1 MNEFYAPYIER
12 ENAYYRTLQAGKP
25 SGGNLGSQALNEAVD
40 WLCQGSR
47 SILDFGCGS
56 GGMLVCCWFR
66 GVRKLTGIDLAS
78 EGIACASRYAAFL
91 PEAECDFQCGSI
103 DKLTAF
109 SDECFDGLILSN
121 ILDNLRPEDAVTAL
135 REAARTLKRGGKA
148 LVKLNPVITPEQ
160 IKAWNMRLIGED
172 LLDDGLLL
180 WNRDDAHWRQLLSG
194 YFSDIQQRDVYFE
207 EADMHNRL
215 FLCVK

>member
-12 ENAYYRTLQAGKP
+12 ENTYYRTLQVGKP
-25 SGGNLGSQALNEAVD
+25 SGGNLEPQALNKALD
-40 WLCQGSR
+40 WLCRGSR

-66 GVRKLTGIDLAS
+66 GIQKLTGIDLAS

-91 PEAECDFQCGSI
+91 PEAEFDFQCGSL
-103 DKLTAF
+103 DKLAALP
-109 SDECFDGLILSN
+109 DERFDGLILSN
-121 ILDNLRPEDAVTAL
+121 ILDNLRPEDAVAAL
-135 REAARTLKRGGKA
+135 SEAARTLKPGGKA
-148 LVKLNPVITPEQ
+148 LVKLNPMISPEQ

-180 WNRDDAHWRQLLSG
+180 WNRDDAHWRELLSG
-194 YFSDIQQRDVYFE
+194 YFSDIQQRNVYFE
-207 EADMHNRL
+207 EVDMHNRL